1 MEAASGFEPLNNGFA
16 DHCLSHLATPP
27 CKQVVEREIINR
39 ELFFDKEN
47 MTMGQKL
54 SGRQSHGG
62 RPPGRGPGRRRTGRG
77 GFSALPVSLLTRKGV
92 EVREQLPF
100 FII

>member
-27 CKQVVEREIINR
+27 YKQVVEPEIINR

-47 MTMGQKL
+47 MTLPQK
-54 SGRQSHGG
+54 
-62 RPPGRGPGRRRTGRG
+62 
-77 GFSALPVSLLTRKGV
+77 VSEAKPIAVTR
-92 EVREQLPF
+92 
-100 FII
+100 